1 MNRQYNPVYEYTLKQ
16 SVIDDVLKS
25 IANRYLK
32 SGKGLQLSEYEK
44 EIIWLSKSVNTSD
57 FTENTIIDVDDYNK
71 HISHIKSKPNLYP
84 DKDVSNKDLLHSL
97 KEIYAD
103 LNRW

>member
-32 SGKGLQLSEYEK
+32 SGKGIQLSEYEK
-44 EIIWLSKSVNTSD
+44 EII
-57 FTENTIIDVDDYNK
+57 
-71 HISHIKSKPNLYP
+71 
-84 DKDVSNKDLLHSL
+84 
-97 KEIYAD
+97 
-103 LNRW
+103 